1 MHHGQLHPLLGD
13 IVDAAGAGRLSRM
26 RPFDLSGDARLRRN
40 RGPGDVPTTHPLCLL
55 RRQPASPG
63 RRRRSSTL
71 ARDPYFGLRGFRIRP
86 RRGQGAAGVS
96 IPILERREFAWRW
109 GFFLQRKSM
118 AIAAVR
124 GVRFDFRHRLPV
136 SSFRVPAKAGTDM
149 FVNLGRAVTM
159 YFAQGFFRRIRSY
172 SERVRL

>member
-1 MHHGQLHPLLGD
+1 
-13 IVDAAGAGRLSRM
+13 
-26 RPFDLSGDARLRRN
+26 
-40 RGPGDVPTTHPLCLL
+40 
-55 RRQPASPG
+55 
-63 RRRRSSTL
+63 
-71 ARDPYFGLRGFRIRP
+71 
-86 RRGQGAAGVS
+86 
-96 IPILERREFAWRW
+96 
-109 GFFLQRKSM
+109 M

-159 YFAQGFFRRIRSY
+159 YFAQGLFHALQVGQGPVGNY